1 MEVFLVAL
9 GGAAGA
15 VFRYGITKAV
25 QPLGAGAF
33 PFGIF
38 VVNLSGA
45 FLLGLVFTYLLERTA
60 VSDELRLALTVGV
73 LGAYT
78 TFSTFSLDTIHLV
91 QNGNWG
97 LALLNISASVG
108 GALAAAYAGQQLAR
122 V

>member
-1 MEVFLVAL
+1 MEVLLVAL

-15 VFRYGITKAV
+15 VFRYGIAKAA
-25 QPLGAGAF
+25 QPLIGGAF

-45 FLLGLVFTYLLERTA
+45 FLLGLVFTYLLERTT

-97 LALLNISASVG
+97 LALLNITASVT

-122 V
+122 I

>member
-1 MEVFLVAL
+1 MEVLLVAL

-15 VFRYGITKAV
+15 VFRYGIVKAA
-25 QPLGAGAF
+25 QPIGGAF

-45 FLLGLVFTYLLERTA
+45 FLLGLVFTYLLERTT

-122 V
+122 I

>member
-1 MEVFLVAL
+1 M
-9 GGAAGA
+9 
-15 VFRYGITKAV
+15 FRYGIVKAA
-25 QPLGAGAF
+25 QPLGGAF

-45 FLLGLVFTYLLERTA
+45 FLLGLVFTYLLERSA

-97 LALLNISASVG
+97 LALLNITASLT